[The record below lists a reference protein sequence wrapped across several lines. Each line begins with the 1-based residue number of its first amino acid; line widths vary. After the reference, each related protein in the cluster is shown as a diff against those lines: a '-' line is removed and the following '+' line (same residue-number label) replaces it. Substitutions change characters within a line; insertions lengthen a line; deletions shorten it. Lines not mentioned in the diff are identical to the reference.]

1 MERRALGK
9 TGEKL
14 SIVGFGGIIVMN
26 EQPPEAARMVSQAV
40 DRGINYFDVAP
51 SYGNAEERLG
61 PALKPYRRKVFLA
74 CKTGKRTKAEA
85 EAELQSS
92 LKLLQTDHLD
102 LYQHHS
108 VTTMQDVETIMGPGG
123 SMETF
128 VKAKEKGLVR
138 FLGFSAHS
146 EEAALAMLDRFPFDS
161 ILFPFSWVPWL
172 AQDFGRKVMDAAVKK
187 NVARLAL
194 KTLAKR
200 KWADGEEKTWP
211 KCWYKPVDTYEE
223 AVVAAR
229 FTLSKPITA
238 AVSPGHEQL
247 FQWLCDAAEHLR
259 PLSERD
265 EAELAERAHALAAI
279 FPQAAV

>member
-14 SIVGFGGIIVMN
+14 SVVGFGGIIVMN
-26 EQPPEAARMVSQAV
+26 EQPADAARVVSKAV

-61 PALKPYRRKVFLA
+61 PALKPHRRKVFLA

-85 EAELQSS
+85 EAELTNS

-102 LYQHHS
+102 LYQHHA

-123 SMETF
+123 AMETF
-128 VKAKEKGLVR
+128 VNAQKKGLVR

-146 EEAALAMLDRFPFDS
+146 EEAALAMLERYPFDS

-172 AQDFGRKVMDAAVKK
+172 AKDFGRKVLDAAVKK

-200 KWADGEEKTWP
+200 AWAEGEEKTWP

-223 AVVAAR
+223 AVAATR

-238 AVSPGHEQL
+238 AVSPGHEEFL
-247 FQWLCDAAEHLR
+247 WWLCDAAEHIR
-259 PLSERD
+259 PLSQRD
-265 EAELAERAHALAAI
+265 EEELSEQAHALASI
-279 FPQAAV
+279 FPQAG